1 VSSVSVRWPRR
12 TIVPKPRVGAGAGNV
27 DAGAPR
33 VSVVIPTYNR
43 AALLPRAMRSVL
55 GQTFADFELIVVD
68 DAGED
73 GSADIAE
80 RCTDSRVRVVR
91 LARNGGVSR
100 ALNEGIVVAR
110 GELVA
115 FLGDDDEWLPE
126 LLERLVARLD
136 DNGNGFSLVYSD
148 ARIEPPTVVGATA
161 RPPRQP
167 EGDVLDDLLAGTMEL
182 CASACLV
189 RRNALLEFGGFD
201 ETIRQ
206 GEDTDLWL
214 RMASASHRFAV
225 VREPLA
231 VVHRGH
237 GLGHLTK
244 DPVLRAVTLQRYH
257 RRWGRLARER
267 LGAEHYGRRR
277 RWQSQRRRREQ
288 RKIVKHLRRAGSRA
302 EAWRYA
308 RRMVPT
314 LPWGVPYVAQALL
327 VAMFGPWPYR
337 LRRAAKALARR
348 ADGKQDAPVETEK

>member
-1 VSSVSVRWPRR
+1 MSSVSVRWPRR
-12 TIVPKPRVGAGAGNV
+12 TILPKPRVRVGADNV
-27 DAGAPR
+27 DAGVAR

-55 GQTFADFELIVVD
+55 GQTFAGLELIVVD

-73 GSADIAE
+73 GSADVAE
-80 RCTDSRVRVVR
+80 RCTDPRVRVVR

-100 ALNEGIVVAR
+100 ALNEGIAVAR

-136 DNGNGFSLVYSD
+136 NNGDAFSLVYSN
-148 ARIEPPTVVGATA
+148 AYVEPPPAA
-161 RPPRQP
+161 DPARRPPRLP
-167 EGDVLDDLLAGTMEL
+167 EGDVLDDLLGGTMHL
-182 CASACLV
+182 FASACLV
-189 RRNALLEFGGFD
+189 RRSALLDFGGFD

-214 RMASASHRFAV
+214 RMASASHQFAV

-231 VVHRGH
+231 VIHRGH
-237 GLGHLTK
+237 RVDQLTE
-244 DPVLRAVTLQRYH
+244 DPVLRAVTLQRHH

-267 LGAEHYGRRR
+267 LGEEHYGRRR
-277 RWQSQRRRREQ
+277 RWQSQRRRREH
-288 RKIVKHLRRAGSRA
+288 RKIVKRLERAGSRA

-308 RRMVPT
+308 WRMAPT
-314 LPWGVPYVAQALL
+314 LPWGVSYVAQALL
-327 VAMFGPWPYR
+327 VAALGPWPHR
-337 LRRAAKALARR
+337 LRRAAKAFARR
-348 ADGKQDAPVETEK
+348 AEGRRDTPVETEK